1 MSEVFDNQI
10 EDPEDEPADNEII
23 LSNSDTRYLYNID
36 DNDEKESSQIELDL
50 IEKPDDN
57 EMDNEVIA
65 FVPAKEPTKSSS
77 TEANNAEEVSNEIST
92 EAIESNEVI
101 GDKVSPLK
109 KGTKQDKF
117 GKKHHK
123 KRKFAKSSINSDHPT
138 SIGIRSR
145 PMSARKRFQRRQG
158 FRNTKGYHASSG
170 PLDFIK
176 KRYKSEYLEVESY
189 FYLIKLAISTLKIRR
204 LVLLSD
210 QLHEISIL
218 GCARKSFVR

>member
-1 MSEVFDNQI
+1 MILIFFFVFLYHSTTNILSNYKEKEYELSEVFDNQI
-10 EDPEDEPADNEII
+10 EDPEDEPSDNEII

-57 EMDNEVIA
+57 EMENEVIA
-65 FVPAKEPTKSSS
+65 FVPASEPNERSS
-77 TEANNAEEVSNEIST
+77 TEANNADEVSNEIST

-101 GDKVSPLK
+101 MDKVTPLK

-117 GKKHHK
+117 GKRHHK
-123 KRKFAKSSINSDHPT
+123 KKKFAKTSLNSDHPT

-176 KRYKSEYLEVESY
+176 KRYKSEYLEVILY
-189 FYLIKLAISTLKIRR
+189 FY
-204 LVLLSD
+204 
-210 QLHEISIL
+210 
-218 GCARKSFVR
+218 

>member
-1 MSEVFDNQI
+1 
-10 EDPEDEPADNEII
+10 
-23 LSNSDTRYLYNID
+23 
-36 DNDEKESSQIELDL
+36 
-50 IEKPDDN
+50 
-57 EMDNEVIA
+57 MDNEVIA